1 MSVDNFKPEIHAAT
15 VEREMEKALIFG
27 SDAIINRD
35 YEGEIAQVGNTVS
48 INSIGSVTVGDY
60 DGTDIGD
67 PEELTG
73 AETKLVITEQKY
85 FNFQV
90 DDVDKRQA
98 TGQLMTTGMAQA
110 AYDVADTI
118 DQYIA
123 SLYTDMTLV
132 TGTEGTPKSLA
143 TATDAYD
150 DVILPMKTA
159 LSDAKCPSQ
168 GRWMIL
174 PPWFIA
180 KLQQDDRFVAY
191 SAADQM
197 ALRMNGVVGRC
208 AGFQIFES
216 TNVPE
221 TSRHTGSKVMAGIKE
236 AWTFAAQTP
245 PKEMEAYRPQKLFA
259 DAVKGLTLYGAKVVR
274 SDKLVYSICSET

>member
-1 MSVDNFKPEIHAAT
+1 MSVKNFIPEVHAAT
-15 VEREMEKALIFG
+15 VEREMEKALVFG

-35 YEGEIAQVGNTVS
+35 YEGLITKVGDTVS
-48 INSIGSVTVGDY
+48 INNIGSVTVGDY

-67 PEELTG
+67 PEELVG
-73 AETKLVITEQKY
+73 AETKLTITERKF
-85 FNFQV
+85 FNFKV

-98 TGQLMTTGMAQA
+98 SGELTTAGMAEA
-110 AYDVADTI
+110 AYNVADTI

-150 DVILPMKTA
+150 DVILPMKVA
-159 LSDAKCPSQ
+159 LSDAKCPMM
-168 GRWMIL
+168 GRWMIV
-174 PPWFIA
+174 PPWFVA
-180 KLQQDDRFVAY
+180 KLEQDDRFVAY

-197 ALRMNGVVGRC
+197 ALRMNGVIGQC

-216 TNVPE
+216 NNAPE
-221 TSRHTGSKVMAGIKE
+221 TSEHTGSKIMAGIKQ
-236 AWTFAAQTP
+236 AWTFASQTP
-245 PKEMEAYRPQKLFA
+245 PNEMEAYRPQNLFS
-259 DAVKGLTLYGAKVVR
+259 DAVKGLTLFGAKVVR
-274 SDKLVYSICSET
+274 SDKLVYSICSES